1 MRWVM
6 QDWNACSSSTPG
18 WPARWRR
25 ACRWIDSGPGLRRAF
40 VLVAERRP
48 QRMDDYIAAG
58 RAMQRFWLTATAQ
71 GLQLQPE

>member
-1 MRWVM
+1 
-6 QDWNACSSSTPG
+6 
-18 WPARWRR
+18 
-25 ACRWIDSGPGLRRAF
+25 